1 MTNKRTTTARH
12 VTAARLHGSG
22 VKSASKITGDV
33 RPGMSTWHVAIGALV
48 HQCAGALAEYRGEQ
62 PGVIAQRATE
72 WVNLAA
78 RDTRVLGNLAKARA
92 QITSLACA
100 YLHRYAPGQD
110 AEYLGAEIAFKGGRV
125 DLAWSIPGL
134 GVVIDEL
141 KTTAWV
147 RLNVDATMLAQPQ
160 RYREFGV
167 QKWGSG
173 FAGVRFLPLRNP
185 GEARFVAPDGSVH
198 RLDDSAA
205 AHVRKDAA

>member
-1 MTNKRTTTARH
+1 MTARH
-12 VTAARLHGSG
+12 VAAARLHGT
-22 VKSASKITGDV
+22 ASKAPREV
-33 RPGMSTWHVAIGALV
+33 RPGMSDWHVAIGSLV
-48 HQCAGALAEYRGEQ
+48 HQCAAALAEHRGEQ

-72 WVNLAA
+72 WVNAAA

-100 YLHRYAPGQD
+100 YLHRYAPD
-110 AEYLGAEIAFKGGRV
+110 ADAACLGAEIAFDGGRV

-134 GVVIDEL
+134 GIVIDEL

-147 RLNVDATMLAQPQ
+147 RLNVDASMLAQPQ

-167 QKWGSG
+167 QKWDSG

-185 GEARFVAPDGSVH
+185 GEARFISADGAVH
-198 RLDDSAA
+198 RLTDSPAA
-205 AHVRKDAA
+205 TLRKDAA

>member
-1 MTNKRTTTARH
+1 MTARH

-22 VKSASKITGDV
+22 STSASKTTGDV
-33 RPGMSTWHVAIGALV
+33 RPGMSTWHVAIGSLV
-48 HQCAGALAEYRGEQ
+48 HQCAGALAEHRGEQ
-62 PGVIAQRATE
+62 SGVIAQRATE
-72 WVNLAA
+72 WVNSAA
-78 RDTRVLGNLAKARA
+78 RDTRVFGNLAKARA

-100 YLHRYAPGQD
+100 YLHRYAPD
-110 AEYLGAEIAFKGGRV
+110 ADADYLGAEIPFDGGRV
-125 DLAWSIPGL
+125 DLVWSIPGL

-147 RLNVDATMLAQPQ
+147 RLNVDASMLAQPQ

-185 GEARFVAPDGSVH
+185 GEARFISADGEVH
-198 RLDDSAA
+198 RLTDSPAA
-205 AHVRKDAA
+205 TVRKDAA